1 MTENAQLQPDRGDDR
16 FDRAADQVVRP
27 MIEDLGYILL
37 DVEYRPGGGR
47 GILRLVVDRPG
58 GLSVDDCAAISRRA
72 GDLLDVYLDLAGPYQ
87 LEVTSPGL
95 TRTLRR
101 PAEFA
106 HFAGRRVKVV
116 GPGLA
121 GHGGVVVGLLKGLV
135 GRDVAVE
142 INDETLL
149 VPRDQLKRV
158 RLCPEGFE

>member
-1 MTENAQLQPDRGDDR
+1 MTENAQRQPDPAEGRTDQ
-16 FDRAADQVVRP
+16 AADRMVRP
-27 MIEDLGYILL
+27 MIEDLGYALL
-37 DVEYRPGGGR
+37 DVEYRPGGAR
-47 GILRLVVDRPG
+47 GVLRLVVDRPG

-116 GPGLA
+116 GPGLEDR
-121 GHGGVVVGLLKGLV
+121 GGVVIGWLQGLV
-135 GRDVAVE
+135 GEDVAVE
-142 INDETLL
+142 VDGQRVL
-149 VPRDQLKRV
+149 VPGNQVKRV